1 MFLLSDSV
9 KSALGKGSVCD
20 LMHVL
25 YFKNLVSTDYNF
37 LTDNCKFFAARVF
50 NATNGEGE
58 VCTVG
63 INADLPH

>member
-1 MFLLSDSV
+1 
-9 KSALGKGSVCD
+9 
-20 LMHVL
+20 MHVL